1 MGDAPLLLSF
11 ADEELRMTNDFV
23 TSQTPLSEL
32 YHYTSAGSLIQIL
45 QSRVLWASS
54 IHCMNDSSEYA
65 YAFRL
70 TRELC
75 ADRNVISPNFADAI
89 LASLDGDYRDVE
101 LGSKFI
107 ACFSE
112 KGDLLS
118 QWRAYGGSGP
128 GFSIGFEAESLLRIA
143 ERNGCLLLRC
153 IYNREEQ
160 SSAVLGL
167 LRRMKETY
175 RIRSDSHVSIRFG
188 NSFVRALKDL
198 AASFK
203 HPSFEEE
210 REWRIVFAVGT
221 PVTKRPPHRSVREE
235 LLHTTPTSCNSRIA
249 AGSGKDGV
257 LWP

>member
-1 MGDAPLLLSF
+1 M
-11 ADEELRMTNDFV
+11 
-23 TSQTPLSEL
+23 
-32 YHYTSAGSLIQIL
+32 
-45 QSRVLWASS
+45 
-54 IHCMNDSSEYA
+54 
-65 YAFRL
+65 
-70 TRELC
+70 
-75 ADRNVISPNFADAI
+75 
-89 LASLDGDYRDVE
+89 
-101 LGSKFI
+101 GSKFI

-128 GFSIGFEAESLLRIA
+128 GFSIGFEAESLLRIV

-175 RIRSDSHVSIRFG
+175 RIRSDSRVSIRFG
-188 NSFVRALKDL
+188 NSFVRALKDI

-210 REWRIVFAVGT
+210 REWRIVTSSLPSAGEHIKFRAGISLLIPYMHLGLADEGEGLPISHAFVGPT
-221 PVTKRPPHRSVREE
+221 ARPEYSKYTLVDALATYDCVAPLEQIR
-235 LLHTTPTSCNSRIA
+235 TSESPFC
-249 AGSGKDGV
+249 G
-257 LWP
+257 WW